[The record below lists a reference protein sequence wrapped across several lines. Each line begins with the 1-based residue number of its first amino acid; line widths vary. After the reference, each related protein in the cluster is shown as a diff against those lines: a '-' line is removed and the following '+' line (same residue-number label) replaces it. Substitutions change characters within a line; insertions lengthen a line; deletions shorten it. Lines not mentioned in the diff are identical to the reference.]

1 MAPEVSD
8 CHLDLIHCQNT
19 TTRDGGMD
27 QSERDLKGGAMQN
40 PPLALIGNGQL
51 LGFVRKATFQK
62 IADL

>member
-19 TTRDGGMD
+19 TTGDGGMD
-27 QSERDLKGGAMQN
+27 QSERDLKGGATQN
-40 PPLALIGNGQL
+40 SPLALTGNGQL
-51 LGFVRKATFQK
+51 LGFVQKATFQK